1 MDYEKDRYKTAM
13 RAGVEMKIR
22 KNRLAAM
29 LLLVCMLSMTMAVGG
44 CNSTTRHVKQNTAMD
59 AGEDVA
65 ELTAT
70 AVVTGVDDERQT
82 ISLCNVTTGETQDFS
97 YNGATAV
104 YSRNHVAMVMRQL
117 DCGEIVDVTYQGAE
131 NRLTQVQISKDAWEY
146 KDVDA
151 KNMNRT
157 ENTVSLTGRLY
168 QYDSNNVQVFCEDQS
183 RMLMDMNDQDE
194 VTVKGIGTQ
203 AYSFQITKGHGFIR
217 LGGQDAF
224 IGGTIEVDQDIFMDV
239 QDNMLITVGEGEHT
253 VVLRNGELEAV
264 ETITVE
270 KDQEAFLD
278 LSEYE
283 PVKKNSGKV
292 KFAVTPS
299 GAALYVNGTLRPVN
313 QLLTLTYGN
322 YNVTVMAEGYE
333 SYTGILRVQ
342 AGSNDYE
349 TIYIDLVESKTN
361 TATSAPKSTRV
372 PSVSAAPSATDKAE
386 EETATPSATAAS
398 DTKHTIT
405 VKTPEGA
412 SVYVDGEF
420 RGVAPVSFE
429 KTSGEITITLSK
441 TGYVTKSYTV
451 TVDDGQEDVTYSFA
465 SLTKE

>member
-1 MDYEKDRYKTAM
+1 
-13 RAGVEMKIR
+13 MKIR
-22 KNRLAAM
+22 KNKWATV
-29 LLLVCMLSMTMAVGG
+29 LLLVCMLSMTTAVGG
-44 CNSTTRHVKQNTAMD
+44 CNSTTKHVKQDTAMD
-59 AGEDVA
+59 AGEDAA

-70 AVVTGVDDERQT
+70 AVVTGVDEERQT
-82 ISLCNVTTGETQDFS
+82 VSLCNVTTGEIQDFC

-117 DCGEIVDVTYQGAE
+117 NCGEIVDVTYQGTE

-146 KDVDA
+146 KTVDA
-151 KNMNRT
+151 ENMNRT
-157 ENTVSLTGRLY
+157 ENTVSVTGRLY
-168 QYDSNNVQVFCEDQS
+168 QYDSNNVQVFCGNES
-183 RMLMDMNDQDE
+183 RMLMDLNEQDE
-194 VTVKGIGTQ
+194 VTIKGVGTQ
-203 AYSFQITKGHGFIR
+203 VYSFQITKGHGFIR

-224 IGGTIEVDQDIFMDV
+224 IGGTIEVDQNIFMDV

-264 ETITVE
+264 ETIAVE

-283 PVKKNSGKV
+283 PVKKNWGKV
-292 KFAVTPS
+292 KFVVTPS
-299 GAALYVNGTLRPVN
+299 GAAIYVNGTLRSAN
-313 QLLTLTYGN
+313 QLLTLKYGN

-333 SYTGILRVQ
+333 PYTGILRVQ
-342 AGSNDYE
+342 PGSNDYE

-361 TATSAPKSTRV
+361 TETSAPKSTRV
-372 PSVSAAPSATDKAE
+372 PLATVAPSATEQADE
-386 EETATPSATAAS
+386 EKETATPSATTVS

-412 SVYVDGEF
+412 SVYVNGEF

-429 KTSGEITITLSK
+429 KTSGEMTITLSK